1 MKKENFQRYQILI
14 AAVIFILAI
23 IRLFDIKNLNNL
35 MDSTF
40 ILLLFVSL
48 ILFLIPFEKISSLKA
63 GGVEIELFE
72 NKIKNAIEGLE
83 IKKIENEH
91 LYKAI
96 IEQRDKIDTI
106 KGSRILW
113 IDDTPRSVLGERRIL
128 RSLGLDIHSANNREV
143 VLDILDRDIDFDL
156 IISDIQ
162 WLNDSND
169 NNSNFYGGI
178 QLAKELR
185 LKFKNEPINLVKT
198 IFYTSF
204 KKDQIERIHTQTDF
218 LSIENVILCYTI
230 EELLTS
236 VINSLNE
243 INKNP
248 IKVTSSKSTF
258 YRNK

>member
-1 MKKENFQRYQILI
+1 MKKENFQRYQIYI
-14 AAVIFILAI
+14 AAIIFVLAI

-91 LYKAI
+91 LYNAI
-96 IEQRDKIDTI
+96 IEKRDKIETI
-106 KGSRILW
+106 KGSRVLW
-113 IDDTPRSVLGERRIL
+113 IDDTPISVLGERRIL
-128 RSLGLDIHSANNREV
+128 RSLGLDIHSANNRQV

-169 NNSNFYGGI
+169 RNSNFYGGI
-178 QLAKELR
+178 QLAKEIR
-185 LKFKNEPINLVKT
+185 QKFKNEPINLVKT

-204 KKDQIERIHTQTDF
+204 TKDQIDIIHTQTDF